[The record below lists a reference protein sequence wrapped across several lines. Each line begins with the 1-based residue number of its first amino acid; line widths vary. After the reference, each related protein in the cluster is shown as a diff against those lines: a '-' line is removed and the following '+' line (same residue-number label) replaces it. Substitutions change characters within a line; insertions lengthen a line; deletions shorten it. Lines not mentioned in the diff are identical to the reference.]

1 LTPILKYIFG
11 ALISIPVLPILYF
24 QSMKLKGS
32 MPDLPEA
39 SGTEGQVNSSS
50 NKHLKIIA
58 LGESTVA
65 GVGVET
71 NEEGFMGEFARR
83 MSLGLEANVT
93 WKIYAKSGF
102 TAQKVR
108 EQILPQ
114 IKDDTADLIIVGLGG
129 NDSFKLKS
137 PLSWQRNIEALIEE
151 IRLQFPETPI
161 GFTNIPPIK
170 DFMAFTP
177 LMQFVFGN
185 MGEILGEQLA
195 KITSEHPN
203 VFYSPEKLTL
213 QGLSKKYA
221 LDADLSEFFSD
232 GVHPSKL
239 TYHILARHFA
249 EFLIAETKTKNL
261 KL

>member
-1 LTPILKYIFG
+1 MTPILKYIVG
-11 ALISIPVLPILYF
+11 AITSLPILPILYF
-24 QSMKLKGS
+24 QSMKLKGT

-39 SGTEGQVNSSS
+39 SGTEGEVKSAS

-83 MSLGLEANVT
+83 ISVGLEANVS

-102 TAQKVR
+102 TAQQVR

-137 PLSWQRNIEALIEE
+137 PLSWQRNIEALIEA
-151 IRLQFPETPI
+151 IRLQFPNTPI

-177 LMQFVFGN
+177 LMKFIFGN

-195 KITSEHPN
+195 KITSEKSN

-213 QGLSKKYA
+213 QGLSQKYA
-221 LDADLSEFFSD
+221 LEANMSEFFSD

-249 EFLIAETKTKNL
+249 DFLIAETKAKKL